1 MGASGGSILGT
12 KDGLGR
18 LLRPRSIAVVG
29 GGAWCASVLANCRDF
44 DGPVWWVHP
53 TRGDVAR
60 IEDLPGVPD
69 AVFLGVNR
77 AATVEAVAALSA
89 MGAGGAVCFASGFSE
104 AVAELADGGEMQ
116 AALLAAAGGMPFL
129 GPNCYG
135 LLNYL
140 DGVGL
145 WPDQHGGVPVERG
158 VAIVAQ
164 SSNIALNI
172 TMQARGLPIAY
183 VVTLGNQASRGV
195 SDVIAE
201 LAADP
206 RVSAIGLYLEGI
218 DDLDRFVGVAREVEV
233 PIVALKVGR
242 SAQAQAGAVSHT
254 ASLVGSSAGASALF
268 ARLGI
273 GEVESLP
280 VLLEALKLLHCTAGL
295 AGARVV
301 SASCSGGEASLM
313 ADLGARLGVT
323 FPALCQGQ
331 SDGLRA
337 ALGPKVALANPLDYH
352 TYIWADREAMTA
364 TYTAMMAGAV
374 DMGVLVLDFPR
385 GDRCDV
391 DAWTP
396 AIEALEAA
404 AAASDTP
411 MGLVSSLPEALPED
425 VAQRLIAKGIVPFLG
440 MSEALAAIAVVGSMA
455 RDDGPPPLLPVPS
468 SRLPVVWGEARSKA
482 ALAAHG
488 VVVPRGDGAGPFVVK
503 ATGLAHKTEAGG
515 VMLNVAAGDLAQ
527 AKATLGGEVLVEEMI
542 ADAAA
547 EVLVAVVR
555 DPAHGFVLT
564 LGAGGVDT
572 ELWGDT
578 VQLLVPSTADEIDA
592 ALSRLAIAPKLA
604 GWRGARGVD
613 REGLVALVQSV
624 QDFAQAHAD
633 ALWEVEINPVLCTP
647 TRAVAVDALVRMAEN

>member
-1 MGASGGSILGT
+1 MEASGGSILGS

-44 DGPVWWVHP
+44 DGPVWRVHP
-53 TRGDVAR
+53 ARGDVAR
-60 IEDLPGVPD
+60 VEDLPGVPD

-77 AATVEAVAALSA
+77 EATVEAVAVLSE

-104 AVAELADGGEMQ
+104 AVAELADGGDMQ
-116 AALLAAAGGMPFL
+116 AALLVAAGEMPIL

-218 DDLDRFVGVAREVEV
+218 DDLGRFVSVVRNVEV

-242 SAQAQAGAVSHT
+242 SVQAQAGAVSHT

-280 VLLEALKLLHCTAGL
+280 VLLEALKLLHCTGGL
-295 AGARVV
+295 AGLRVV

-323 FPALCQGQ
+323 FPALNREQ

-352 TYIWADREAMTA
+352 TYIWADVPAMAA
-364 TYTAMMAGAV
+364 TYSAMMASDV
-374 DMGVLVLDFPR
+374 DIGLLVLDFPR
-385 GDRCDV
+385 GDRCGV
-391 DAWTP
+391 EAWTP

-404 AAASDTP
+404 AVSSDAP

-425 VAQRLIAKGIVPFLG
+425 VAQRLIVQGIVPFSG
-440 MSEALAAIAVVGSMA
+440 MAEALAAITVVGAMA
-455 RDDGPPPLLPVPS
+455 RSEGARPLVPAPHS
-468 SRLPVVWGEARSKA
+468 GVPVVWDEARSKA

-515 VMLNVAAGDLAQ
+515 VVLNVAACDLVQ
-527 AKATLGGEVLVEEMI
+527 AKVALGGAVLVEEMI
-542 ADAAA
+542 TDALV

-564 LGAGGVDT
+564 LGTGGVDA

-578 VQLLVPSTADEIDA
+578 VQLLVPSTPAEIDA
-592 ALSRLAIAPKLA
+592 ALSRLAIAPKLV
-604 GWRGARGVD
+604 GWRGAPGVD

-624 QDFAQAHAD
+624 QDFAKAHAD

-647 TRAVAVDALVRMAEN
+647 TRAVAVDALVRMAED

>member
-1 MGASGGSILGT
+1 MEASGGDILEP
-12 KDGLGR
+12 KKGLGR

-29 GGAWCASVLANCRDF
+29 GGSWCASVLRNCRGF
-44 DGPVWWVHP
+44 EGPVWWVHP

-60 IEDLPGVPD
+60 VEDLPAVPD

-77 AATVEAVAALSA
+77 DATVEAVAVLSA
-89 MGAGGAVCFASGFSE
+89 MGAGGAVCFASGFLE
-104 AVAELADGGEMQ
+104 AVAELADGGDMQ
-116 AALLAAAGGMPFL
+116 AALLAAAGEMPIL

-145 WPDQHGGVPVERG
+145 WPDQHGGVLVERG

-195 SDVIAE
+195 SDVITE

-218 DDLDRFVGVAREVEV
+218 DDLERFVSVARDVEV

-242 SAQAQAGAVSHT
+242 SRQAQAGAVSHT
-254 ASLVGSSAGASALF
+254 ASLVGSSAGASALLV
-268 ARLGI
+268 RLGI

-280 VLLEALKLLHCTAGL
+280 VLLEALKLLHCTGGL

-313 ADLGARLGVT
+313 ADLGAGLGVDL
-323 FPALCQGQ
+323 PPLDAAQEA
-331 SDGLRA
+331 GLRA
-337 ALGPKVALANPLDYH
+337 ALGSKVALANPLDYH
-352 TYIWADREAMTA
+352 TYIWEDRDLMAA
-364 TYTAMMAGAV
+364 TYGAMMGGGV
-374 DMGVLVLDFPR
+374 DMGLLVLDFPR

-391 DAWTP
+391 KAWTP

-404 AAASDTP
+404 AVSSDAP

-425 VAQRLIAKGIVPFLG
+425 VAQRLIARGIVPFSG
-440 MSEALAAIAVVGSMA
+440 MADALAAIAVVGAMA
-455 RDDGPPPLLPVPS
+455 RGEGARPLVPALHS
-468 SRLPVVWGEARSKA
+468 GVPVVWDETRSKA

-488 VVVPRGDGAGPFVVK
+488 VVVPRGDGVGPFVVK
-503 ATGLAHKTEAGG
+503 ASGLAHKTEVGG
-515 VMLNVAAGDLAQ
+515 VMLNVSACDLAQ

-542 ADAAA
+542 TDAVV

-578 VQLLVPSTADEIDA
+578 VQLLVPSTAAEIDA

-604 GWRGARGVD
+604 GWRGAPSAD

-624 QDFAQAHAD
+624 QDFVQAHAH

-647 TRAVAVDALVRMAEN
+647 TRAVAVDALVRIAED

>member
-1 MGASGGSILGT
+1 VEASGGSISGT
-12 KDGLGR
+12 KEGLGR

-29 GGAWCASVLANCRDF
+29 GGVWCASVLKNCRGF

-60 IEDLPGVPD
+60 LEDLPGVPD

-77 AATVEAVAALSA
+77 AATVEAVAVLSA

-104 AVAELADGGEMQ
+104 AVAELADGEDLQ
-116 AALLAAAGGMPFL
+116 AALLAAAGEMPIL

-145 WPDQHGGVPVERG
+145 WPDQHGGVPVARG

-195 SDVIAE
+195 SDVVAE

-218 DDLDRFVGVAREVEV
+218 DDLARFAEVTQAVDV

-242 SAQAQAGAVSHT
+242 SRQAQAGAVSHT

-273 GEVESLP
+273 GEVTSLP
-280 VLLEALKLLHCTAGL
+280 VLLEVLKLLHCTGGL
-295 AGARVV
+295 AGTRVV

-313 ADLGARLGVT
+313 ADLGAGLGVT
-323 FPALCQGQ
+323 FPALDAAQVR
-331 SDGLRA
+331 GLRT

-352 TYIWADREAMTA
+352 TYIWADRDAMA
-364 TYTAMMAGAV
+364 AAYGAMMGVGV
-374 DMGVLVLDFPR
+374 DLGLLVLDFPR
-385 GDRCDV
+385 ADRCDV
-391 DAWTP
+391 EAWTP
-396 AIEALEAA
+396 AVDALEIAA
-404 AAASDTP
+404 EASSVP
-411 MGLVSSLPEALPED
+411 MGIVSSLPEALPED
-425 VAQRLIAKGIVPFLG
+425 VAQRLAAKGIVPFSG
-440 MSEALAAIAVVGSMA
+440 MTEALSAVAVVGAMA
-455 RDDGPPPLLPVPS
+455 RASVAPPLVPS
-468 SRLPVVWGEARSKA
+468 AVSGTAVVWSEARSKA
-482 ALAAHG
+482 ALAEHG
-488 VVVPRGDGAGPFVVK
+488 VAVPRGDGAGLFVVK

-515 VMLNVAAGDLAQ
+515 VMLNVAAGELAQ
-527 AKATLGGEVLVEEMI
+527 AKAALGGEVLVEEMI
-542 ADAAA
+542 ADAVV
-547 EVLVAVVR
+547 EVLVAVMR

-578 VQLLVPSTADEIDA
+578 VQLLVPSTAAEIDA
-592 ALSRLAIAPKLA
+592 ALDRLAIAPKLA
-604 GWRGARGVD
+604 GWRGAPAVD
-613 REGLVALVQSV
+613 RAALVALVQSV
-624 QDFAQAHAD
+624 QEFVQAHAD
-633 ALWEVEINPVLCTP
+633 TLWEVEINPVLCTP
-647 TRAVAVDALVRMAEN
+647 TRAVAVDALVRMAED

>member
-60 IEDLPGVPD
+60 VEDLPGVPD

-77 AATVEAVAALSA
+77 EATVEAVAVLSG

-104 AVAELADGGEMQ
+104 AVAELADGGDMQ
-116 AALLAAAGGMPFL
+116 AALLAAAGEMPIL

-218 DDLDRFVGVAREVEV
+218 DDLERFVSVARDVEV

-280 VLLEALKLLHCTAGL
+280 VLLEALKLLHCTGGL
-295 AGARVV
+295 AGSRVV

-323 FPALCQGQ
+323 FPALEQGQ

-352 TYIWADREAMTA
+352 TYIWADVQAMAA
-364 TYTAMMAGAV
+364 TYSAMMVGNV
-374 DMGVLVLDFPR
+374 DMGLLVLDFPR

-391 DAWTP
+391 EAWTP
-396 AIEALEAA
+396 AIDALEAA
-404 AAASDTP
+404 AVASDAP

-425 VAQRLIAKGIVPFLG
+425 VAQRLIAQGIVPFSG
-440 MSEALAAIAVVGSMA
+440 MAEALAAIAVVGAMA
-455 RDDGPPPLLPVPS
+455 RGDGARPLVPGPYS
-468 SRLPVVWGEARSKA
+468 GVPVVWGEARSKA
-482 ALAAHG
+482 ALAGYG
-488 VVVPRGDGAGPFVVK
+488 VAVPRPDGAGPFVVK

-515 VMLNVAAGDLAQ
+515 VMLNVAACDLAQ
-527 AKATLGGEVLVEEMI
+527 AKVALGGAVLVEEMI
-542 ADAAA
+542 TDAVV

-578 VQLLVPSTADEIDA
+578 VQLLVPSTAAEIDA
-592 ALSRLAIAPKLA
+592 ALSRLAIAPKLV
-604 GWRGARGVD
+604 GWRGAPGVN

-647 TRAVAVDALVRMAEN
+647 TRAVAVDALVRMAED